1 MAKVL
6 RFVVTASVL
15 VLLLLLMEGAALASA
30 QTATASKTWSIT
42 GSLNVSR
49 LGSTMTLLSNGK
61 VLVAGGFDSNGNPL
75 HSAELYDP
83 ATGKWSLT
91 GSMHVARANHAAK
104 QLANGKV
111 LVAGGTNSANPV
123 LASAELYDPTTGTWS
138 LTGSMN
144 VARENHSASFLP
156 NGKILVAG
164 GDDNAVFPANIAL
177 ASAELYD
184 PATGK
189 WSLTGSLHV
198 ARFNHPAVRLTN
210 GEILVS
216 GGDDS
221 GGDCCSI
228 SSHAQA
234 SSKHDVPLSPCFC
247 PHATATAELYDQAT
261 GKWTLTGNLN
271 MARDLHKETL
281 LPNGKV
287 LVSGGL
293 QCNPYSG
300 ECTTYASAELY
311 DPTTGTWSFTGSMQS
326 ARYDY
331 TATRLTDGTI
341 LIAGGHDNNG
351 NILASAE
358 LYDPTMGTWSST
370 GSMNVARSHFTAE
383 RLTNGQVLVTAGG
396 NASAELYTP

>member
-15 VLLLLLMEGAALASA
+15 VLLLLLMEGAALAST

-61 VLVAGGFDSNGNPL
+61 VLVAGGFDSNGTPL

-91 GSMHVARANHAAK
+91 GSMRVARANHAAK

-189 WSLTGSLHV
+189 CSLTGSLHV
-198 ARFNHPAVRLTN
+198 ARFNHPAVRLNN

-221 GGDCCSI
+221 GGDCCSL
-228 SSHAQA
+228 SSHAQHA
-234 SSKHDVPLSPCFC
+234 SSEYARPLSPCFC
-247 PHATATAELYDQAT
+247 PHATASAELYDQAT
-261 GKWTLTGNLN
+261 GKWTVTGNLN
-271 MARDLHKETL
+271 IARDLHKETL

-293 QCNPYSG
+293 QCDPMG
-300 ECTTYASAELY
+300 GDCTTYASAELY
-311 DPTTGTWSFTGSMQS
+311 DPTTGMWSFTGSMQS
-326 ARYDY
+326 TRADY

-341 LIAGGHDNNG
+341 LIAGGDALG
-351 NILASAE
+351 SAE
-358 LYDPTMGTWSST
+358 LYDPTTGTWSST
-370 GSMNVARSHFTAE
+370 GSMHVARSHFTAE